1 VATATVKI
9 SPVDHGRRMSLAD
22 FEFAEVQEGYIYEL
36 GRGIIVVSDVP
47 NPRHLRQLTA
57 IRRQLA
63 AYDLTN
69 PGRIYTVAGGSDCK
83 LLAFGYES
91 ERHPDLSVYKTAPPH
106 EDSTVW
112 RTWIPEI
119 VVEIISPDSGPRD
132 YDEKREEYLAIGVRD
147 YWIIDADRQEILAL
161 RRHGD
166 RWRETI
172 VRPGQTYRTR
182 TLPGFELIADPIFAA
197 ATGV

>member
-9 SPVDHGRRMSLAD
+9 GPADHGRRMSLAD
-22 FEFAEVQEGYIYEL
+22 FEFAEVQEGHVYEL
-36 GRGIIVVSDVP
+36 GRGAIVVSEVP

-63 AYDLTN
+63 AYDLAN
-69 PGRIYTVAGGSDCK
+69 PGRIYTIASECK

-91 ERHPDLSVYKTAPPH
+91 ERHPDLSVYKTAPPR
-106 EDSTVW
+106 EDRTVW

-119 VVEIISPDSGPRD
+119 VIEIISRDSESRD

-147 YWIIDADRQEILAL
+147 YWIIDAEREEITAL

-182 TLPGFELIADPIFAA
+182 TLPDFELVADPIFAA
-197 ATGV
+197 ARG